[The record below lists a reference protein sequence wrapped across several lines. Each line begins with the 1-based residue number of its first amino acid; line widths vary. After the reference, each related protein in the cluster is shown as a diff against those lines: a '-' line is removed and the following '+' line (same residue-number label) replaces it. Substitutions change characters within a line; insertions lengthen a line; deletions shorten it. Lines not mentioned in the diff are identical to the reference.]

1 MTKMHLSILE
11 QYHHEHLTWERILE
25 FFRQENAFLKMRLS
39 EVLDQTTDNA
49 FLMLAEQ
56 FQNQF
61 IIKDEFMDDL
71 KKDIHDME
79 LQLKNEVTN
88 LSHLSDKKMEI
99 RHNKLRNEME
109 YLEKDFTQL
118 RNDFNKY
125 LVSIL

>member
-79 LQLKNEVTN
+79 LQLKN
-88 LSHLSDKKMEI
+88 
-99 RHNKLRNEME
+99 
-109 YLEKDFTQL
+109 
-118 RNDFNKY
+118 
-125 LVSIL
+125 